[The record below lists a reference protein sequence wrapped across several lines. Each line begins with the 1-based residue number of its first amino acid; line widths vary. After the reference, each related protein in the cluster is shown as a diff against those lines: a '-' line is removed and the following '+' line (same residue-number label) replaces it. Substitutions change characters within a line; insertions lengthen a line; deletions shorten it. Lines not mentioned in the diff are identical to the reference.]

1 MGNNAVI
8 YLLPGL
14 LCDETVW
21 RHQIAALSP
30 LAEIRVP
37 DFRGLSSFREMAL
50 KVLRG
55 APGRF
60 SVAGHSMGARVAL
73 ELMQLAPERIDKF
86 VLMDLGVHPV
96 QPGEAEERMVLVHV
110 AEEQGMEVLADAWI
124 PPMIARARHGDA
136 GLIQEIRTMVL
147 RSTPADY
154 RGQIEAALQRT
165 DQSQYLPA
173 IKHKV
178 LLICGAEDEWSPV
191 AQHESIRH
199 QLSSA
204 ELIVIPHSGHMVTM
218 EQPEAVNKVLLEWFQ
233 GEMVL
238 PGN

>member
-1 MGNNAVI
+1 
-8 YLLPGL
+8 
-14 LCDETVW
+14 
-21 RHQIAALSP
+21 
-30 LAEIRVP
+30 
-37 DFRGLSSFREMAL
+37 
-50 KVLRG
+50 
-55 APGRF
+55 
-60 SVAGHSMGARVAL
+60 
-73 ELMQLAPERIDKF
+73 
-86 VLMDLGVHPV
+86 
-96 QPGEAEERMVLVHV
+96 
-110 AEEQGMEVLADAWI
+110 
-124 PPMIARARHGDA
+124 
-136 GLIQEIRTMVL
+136 MVL

>member
-21 RHQIAALSP
+21 RHQIAALSH
-30 LAEIRVP
+30 LAETRVP

-50 KVLRG
+50 KVLRA
-55 APGRF
+55 APERF
-60 SVAGHSMGARVAL
+60 SVVGHSMGARVAL

-110 AEEQGMEVLADAWI
+110 AEAQGMEVLAAAWI
-124 PPMIARARHGDA
+124 PPMIARARHRDA
-136 GLIQEIRTMVL
+136 ALIQEIRGMVL

-154 RGQIEAALQRT
+154 RGQIEAALQRA

-191 AQHESIRH
+191 AQHEAIQH

-204 ELIVIPHSGHMVTM
+204 ELVVIPHSGHMVTM
-218 EQPEAVNKVLLEWFQ
+218 EQPEAVNKVLLEWLQ
-233 GEMVL
+233 RETVA